1 MSDSMMWVCPKCG
14 NIKGGFEGDQCSRC
28 GTEVIVTEVSLH
40 KYLYEFDSLQS
51 FRWREDTLK
60 KYVKSS
66 PEFDEEAMN
75 KRLTAE
81 FKERQAEQNKPKCPT
96 CGSTNIKKI
105 SGLERGASVMTLGLL
120 SRKINKTFKCGNCGY
135 TW

>member
-1 MSDSMMWVCPKCG
+1 MADLMMCVCHKCG
-14 NIKGGFEGDQCSRC
+14 NIKGDNGRPNCSRC
-28 GTEVIVTEVSLH
+28 GAEKIKTDTTLDEHLDMTAVQE
-40 KYLYEFDSLQS
+40 QQ
-51 FRWREDTLK
+51 WREEIK
-60 KYVKSS
+60 EKYVKSN